1 MEITKDDY
9 LNEINRILKKATLPE
24 LEIVNSYL
32 HHLIK

>member
-1 MEITKDDY
+1 MEITKEDY
-9 LNEINRILKKATLPE
+9 LNEINRILKKATLTE